1 MLTRVMGSRT
11 RWKVYKEL
19 CLQESWA
26 VEQGECSQKYVQ
38 LGAWNIQKDP
48 FKEEI
53 GVTLDQNE
61 A

>member
-1 MLTRVMGSRT
+1 M
-11 RWKVYKEL
+11 

-38 LGAWNIQKDP
+38 LGAWNIQKDA